1 MRIIVG
7 GESRKSG
14 KTTVVCRI
22 LIAFPDAG
30 WTAVKISPHLHA
42 PSESGWSFEEDS
54 AAGDTLRYKKAG
66 AVQAFLYCGPTGPGL
81 DKLLETLSTKENW
94 IVETTAAAHLIPHD
108 LAILIAAPDGVEPKP
123 DLAGFPAHVKLDASD
138 PTLASLVRSRWKS

>member
-22 LIAFPDAG
+22 LTAFPDAG

-54 AAGDTLRYKKAG
+54 AAGDTLRYRNAG
-66 AVQAFLYCGPTGPGL
+66 AREAFLYCGPIAPGL
-81 DKLLETLSTKENW
+81 DKLLESLSTRANW
-94 IVETTAAAHLIPHD
+94 IVETTTAAHLIPHD
-108 LAILIAAPDGVEPKP
+108 LAILIAAPTGVEPKS
-123 DLAGFPAHVKLDASD
+123 DLPGFPPHIKLDVSD
-138 PTLASLVRSRWKS
+138 PALESLVRSRWKS